1 MSPKLHT
8 DLKAELWKVFTEL
21 VADNPLLFS
30 KSTNFSMLKI
40 YHYLICT
47 VKVWKSIWFLFHKE
61 QKLIM
66 WRGLEN
72 DQPINKLL
80 KDLGEMQTNWLIG
93 WLTGGLN
100 TDWLHGW
107 PTDLLTDELTDW
119 LMDWTLTDQLTGRLT
134 DWLTDWLTGRQTTCS
149 WLADWLT
156 DELKTDWLTDL
167 LNNLLAHWFT
177 DSPRHWWTDLLTDWS
192 TYWLTD
198 KLHTFKTAF
207 VPIIQYNVG
216 EVLSKG
222 SVSS

>member
-40 YHYLICT
+40 YHYFICT

-80 KDLGEMQTNWLIG
+80 KDFRPIDWLVDILIA

-100 TDWLHGW
+100 TDWLHGR

-119 LMDWTLTDQLTGRLT
+119 LTDGLNIDWPTDWQT

-177 DSPRHWWTDLLTDWS
+177 DSPRHWWTD
-192 TYWLTD
+192 
-198 KLHTFKTAF
+198 
-207 VPIIQYNVG
+207 
-216 EVLSKG
+216 
-222 SVSS
+222 

>member
-40 YHYLICT
+40 YHHLICT
-47 VKVWKSIWFLFHKE
+47 VKVWKSIWFFFHKE

-80 KDLGEMQTNWLIG
+80 KDFRPIDWLVDILIG

-119 LMDWTLTDQLTGRLT
+119 LMDWTLTDQLADWLI
-134 DWLTDWLTGRQTTCS
+134 DWLTDWLAGRLHVAG
-149 WLADWLT
+149 WLIGRLMNWR
-156 DELKTDWLTDL
+156 LTDL
-167 LNNLLAHWFT
+167 LIF
-177 DSPRHWWTDLLTDWS
+177 
-192 TYWLTD
+192 
-198 KLHTFKTAF
+198 
-207 VPIIQYNVG
+207 
-216 EVLSKG
+216 
-222 SVSS
+222 

>member
-80 KDLGEMQTNWLIG
+80 KDLGEMQTNWLTG
-93 WLTGGLN
+93 WHTDWMTDWWTKYWLAPWLADWLIDWW
-100 TDWLHGW
+100 TDWLTDGLNIDW
-107 PTDLLTDELTDW
+107 PTDW
-119 LMDWTLTDQLTGRLT
+119 QT
-134 DWLTDWLTGRQTTCS
+134 DWLTDWLTGQQTTCS

-156 DELKTDWLTDL
+156 DELKTDWLADL

-177 DSPRHWWTDLLTDWS
+177 DSPRHWWTD
-192 TYWLTD
+192 
-198 KLHTFKTAF
+198 
-207 VPIIQYNVG
+207 
-216 EVLSKG
+216 
-222 SVSS
+222 